1 MVFVYDHLI
10 SKLIPSQVLRK
21 GPPKMSPEF
30 FKQIVFRKKS
40 NGGLHTG
47 LGRTTYKLNF
57 SVIFLK
63 KSPCEHGEYG
73 EWQKKY

>member
-10 SKLIPSQVLRK
+10 SKLIPSQVLRT

-47 LGRTTYKLNF
+47 LEEQLTN
-57 SVIFLK
+57 
-63 KSPCEHGEYG
+63 
-73 EWQKKY
+73 